1 MTGSILLFVPAYNC
15 EKQIGRVIARLDE
28 PASRHFAE
36 VIVVDNQSSDGTERA
51 ALAEIRRLRRSH
63 IKVLR
68 NCDNY
73 GLGGSHK
80 VAFAYALGAGH
91 DHVAVLHGD
100 DQGRID
106 DLLPL
111 LDQGEHRAYDCL
123 LGARFHPASRLV
135 GYSRFRTLGN
145 RVFGLL
151 FSVVTGR
158 RLYDLGAGLNIYRT
172 RILEDGF
179 FNGFPDDLTFNYA
192 MILAHCH
199 LGHQFRFF
207 PIEWREDDQVSNV
220 KMVRQSLRAL
230 AILGSFAL
238 SPGRFMAT
246 DHRAVRRD
254 AYAWHEIAG

>member
-15 EKQIGRVIARLDE
+15 ANQIGRVIARLGAGAE
-28 PASRHFAE
+28 RHFAE
-36 VIVVDNQSSDGTERA
+36 VIVVDNRSGDGTERA
-51 ALAEIRRLRRSH
+51 AVAEIRRLGLSH
-63 IKVLR
+63 AKVLR
-68 NCDNY
+68 NRDNY

-91 DHVAVLHGD
+91 EHVAVLHGD
-100 DQGRID
+100 DQGRIGN
-106 DLLPL
+106 LVPL
-111 LDQGEHRAYDCL
+111 IEQGAHRAHDCL

-151 FSVVTGR
+151 FSAAAGR

-172 RILEDGF
+172 RILADGF
-179 FNGFPDDLTFNYA
+179 FKGFPDDLTFNYA

-199 LGHQFRFF
+199 LGHHFRFF

-220 KMVRQSLRAL
+220 KMVRQSLSAL
-230 AILGSFAL
+230 AILASFAR
-238 SPGRFMAT
+238 SPARFMAA

-254 AYAWHEIAG
+254 AYAWDEIAG